1 MSEKQQV
8 LPFQPIIDRLRDPD
22 HTDTD
27 FAVALGVTRDI
38 LRTWTQNGI
47 RFYVADK
54 LVTRLGYHP
63 SYFWPDEYWLTPLG
77 ESNE

>member
-8 LPFQPIIDRLRDPD
+8 LPFDPIYSYFMRPEY
-22 HTDTD
+22 TDSD
-27 FAVALGVTRDI
+27 LAVAIGVE
-38 LRTWTQNGI
+38 RTAVQRWLKQGI

-63 SYFWPDEYWLTPLG
+63 SYFWPEEYWQVSLG
-77 ESNE
+77 GK